1 MWLHDFKKFP
11 GNFSQEKIYSGMKY
25 SHRIW
30 PACTFLALLGEDS
43 AELSSISASDVI
55 TIRLSDFD

>member
-55 TIRLSDFD
+55 TIR